1 MLRPNLS
8 HQSILT
14 PNDFYNKD
22 ALCTR
27 GFLHQWTRTPETFYT
42 RNLFLHLVF
51 IQFLFHQKTLTPET
65 FHKQPAHSTPKA
77 FGHQKNFY
85 KRNLLQ
91 QRLKIFFTPDDFYA
105 RSTLHQRVFTAE
117 GFYPDPFTPNN
128 FCTRNR
134 LITTGNLLVHFFYK
148 EPLYQKCLTLTLE
161 ALYTKAF
168 SQQKTFTPDPFCTKQ
183 LLHQK
188 PLN

>member
-1 MLRPNLS
+1 MHFAPEAFYTNELVHQRPS
-8 HQSILT
+8 
-14 PNDFYNKD
+14 
-22 ALCTR
+22 
-27 GFLHQWTRTPETFYT
+27 TPETCFYIWFLYNFYFT
-42 RNLFLHLVF
+42 RRHLHLKPF
-51 IQFLFHQKTLTPET
+51 TSSLHTLHQRPLDTRKTFTRET
-65 FHKQPAHSTPKA
+65 FCNNGS
-77 FGHQKNFY
+77 
-85 KRNLLQ
+85 
-91 QRLKIFFTPDDFYA
+91 IFFTPDDFYA

-188 PLN
+188 PVN

>member
-14 PNDFYNKD
+14 PDDFYNKD

-27 GFLHQWTRTPETFYT
+27 GFLHQWTRTPETFYI
-42 RNLFLHLVF
+42 RSLFLHLVF
-51 IQFLFHQKTLTPET
+51 TQFLFHQKTLTPET

-91 QRLKIFFTPDDFYA
+91 QRLNKF
-105 RSTLHQRVFTAE
+105 LHRT
-117 GFYPDPFTPNN
+117 
-128 FCTRNR
+128 
-134 LITTGNLLVHFFYK
+134 
-148 EPLYQKCLTLTLE
+148 TLTLE
-161 ALYTKAF
+161 ALYTKEFSLQKAF
-168 SQQKTFTPDPFCTKQ
+168 TQTP
-183 LLHQK
+183 LHQTIFA
-188 PLN
+188 PETV